1 MFLTLGSISLLS
13 MKISS
18 TLSVNKF
25 WERFRV
31 ITLPKYGSIFST
43 QSSVSLFLMNLIVFS
58 FVPGTNS
65 QICKITLSPNY
76 AFVRSKVYE
85 LSA

>member
-1 MFLTLGSISLLS
+1 MFLTLGRSYLLS
-13 MKISS
+13 MKTSS

-25 WERFRV
+25 WDRFRV
-31 ITLPKYGSIFST
+31 ITFPKYGSIFKT
-43 QSSVSLFLMNLIVFS
+43 HSSVSLFRMNLIVFS

-65 QICKITLSPNY
+65 QICKMTLSPSS